1 MNYLDTSALIKR
13 FVQEPG
19 SDVVAE
25 LLESGDPVATAKIA
39 FAEVYSGLTRRFRE
53 RDLSGRAYALICGQF
68 ERDWPGYLRV
78 DLHDEILTSARDL
91 IRRHSLR
98 AFDAIHLA
106 SALSLQK
113 ALGEEVTFTA
123 SDERLMRAAEAER
136 LKTLNVELERS

>member
-25 LLESGDPVATAKIA
+25 LLESDAPVATAKIA
-39 FAEVYSGLTRRFRE
+39 FAEVYSGLTRRFRGG
-53 RDLSGRAYALICGQF
+53 DLSGRAYALVCRQF

-78 DLHDEILTSARDL
+78 DLHDDILISARDL

-106 SALSLQK
+106 SALSLRR
-113 ALGEEVTFTA
+113 ALGEEVTFAA
-123 SDERLMRAAEAER
+123 SDERLVRAASTER
-136 LKTLNVELERS
+136 LATLNVR